1 MIQIYNPL
9 SNIWLSVFVASL
21 PIFVFLTS
29 LLVLKLK
36 GIFAAFLTVL
46 VSSIIALTV
55 YKMPFIMVLMS
66 FVQGFLTALIGLM
79 PIPTIKAV
87 VIATGPP
94 KPIAPSK
101 NEPKQY
107 VINTT

>member
-1 MIQIYNPL
+1 MSIVVGGI
-9 SNIWLSVFVASL
+9 I
-21 PIFVFLTS
+21 
-29 LLVLKLK
+29 LLV
-36 GIFAAFLTVL
+36 IAAKIPE
-46 VSSIIALTV
+46 SIPDDAASEVIVMPTAPNPPDAILAIKASPAALT
-55 YKMPFIMVLMS
+55 
-66 FVQGFLTALIGLM
+66 GLM